1 MYSWLVCAAI
11 HPMVEVA
18 VLARATVR
26 RLARVTASR
35 ATEATTRALTA
46 APAPTVREAIVATA
60 ILSQVEEAPTS
71 AQIHSH
77 RFPVNCESVSFSQVD
92 TGLHPPTRVVVVVVG
107 MVTQV
112 SPTAP
117 VAITAA
123 TSRPA

>member
-1 MYSWLVCAAI
+1 M
-11 HPMVEVA
+11 
-18 VLARATVR
+18 LARATVR

-46 APAPTVREAIVATA
+46 APAPTVREAIAATA

-92 TGLHPPTRVVVVVVG
+92 TGLHPPTRVVVVVG

>member
-18 VLARATVR
+18 VLARATVS

-35 ATEATTRALTA
+35 ATEATTRARTA
-46 APAPTVREAIVATA
+46 APAPTVREATAATA

-77 RFPVNCESVSFSQVD
+77 CFPVTCESVSFSQVD
-92 TGLHPPTRVVVVVVG
+92 TGLHPPTRAVAVVG

>member
-1 MYSWLVCAAI
+1 M
-11 HPMVEVA
+11 
-18 VLARATVR
+18 LARATVR

-46 APAPTVREAIVATA
+46 APAPTVREAIAATA

-92 TGLHPPTRVVVVVVG
+92 TGLHPPTRVVVVG

>member
-1 MYSWLVCAAI
+1 M
-11 HPMVEVA
+11 
-18 VLARATVR
+18 LARATVS

-35 ATEATTRALTA
+35 ATEATTRARTA
-46 APAPTVREAIVATA
+46 APAPTVREAIAATA

-77 RFPVNCESVSFSQVD
+77 CFPVTCDSVSFSQVD
-92 TGLHPPTRVVVVVVG
+92 TGLHPPTRAVAAVVG